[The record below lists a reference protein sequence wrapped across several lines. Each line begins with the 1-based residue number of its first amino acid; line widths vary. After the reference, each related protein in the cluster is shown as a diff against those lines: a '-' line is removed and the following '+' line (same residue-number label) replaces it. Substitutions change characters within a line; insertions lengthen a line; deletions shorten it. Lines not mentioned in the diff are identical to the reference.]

1 MKKVALVLAGCGHQD
16 GSEITEVVSLLI
28 ALSQAGARVTAFS
41 PSLSFQT
48 VDHLQHKKTEET
60 RNTLVEAARILRG
73 DVKDIESLDSKDFDA
88 LCIAG
93 GSGAVTILSTWASEG
108 IKCQILPSLEKNI
121 KNFFEESKPI
131 AATCIAP
138 VILAKVLG
146 KKKVTITIGDQP
158 ELIAQIEKLGAQH
171 EVCPV
176 DDYLTDRECKVV
188 TTPAYMYDKI
198 KPHQVFQGISGL
210 AHELVEWA

>member
-28 ALSQAGARVTAFS
+28 ALSQAGAEVTAFS
-41 PSLSFQT
+41 PNVSFQ
-48 VDHLQHKKTEET
+48 VIDHLNHSKTEES

-73 DVKDIESLDSKDFDA
+73 EVKDLETLESKDFDA

-93 GSGAVTILSTWASEG
+93 GIGAVTILSTWANEG
-108 IKCQILPSLEKNI
+108 IKCQVLPSLEKNI
-121 KNFFEESKPI
+121 KNFFEESKPM

-146 KKKVTITIGDQP
+146 KKKVTITLGNQP

-171 EVCPV
+171 EVCPA

-198 KPHQVFQGISGL
+198 KPSQIFQGISGL